1 MSKII
6 GFIGAGNM
14 GQAILGGI
22 VKDGLVASEN
32 IIMSDLYEPSL
43 EKAKGNYNIEI
54 TTDNKLVAKK
64 SDILI
69 LAVKPNLY
77 PIVINEIKDLVKD
90 DVIIVTIAA
99 GKSIESTEKS
109 FGRELKVIRTMPNTP
124 ALVGEGMTA
133 VCPNK
138 LITDNDINEVS
149 KLLNSFS
156 KVEVVSE
163 SLIDAVTSVSGSSPA
178 YVYMFIE
185 AMADAAVLQG
195 MPRDKAYKFAAQT
208 VLGSAKMVLETGMHP
223 GALKDMVCSPGGTT
237 IEAVAEL
244 EAKGFRSAVISAMNK
259 CYKKS
264 QEMSK

>member
-1 MSKII
+1 MNKII

-14 GQAILGGI
+14 GQAIVGGI
-22 VKDGLVASEN
+22 VKAGLVRSEN
-32 IIMSDLYEPSL
+32 IIMSDLYEPNL
-43 EKAKGNYNIEI
+43 EKVKNNYNIEI

-77 PIVINEIKDLVKD
+77 SIVINEIKDLVKE

-99 GKSIESTEKS
+99 GKSIDSTEKS
-109 FGRELKVIRTMPNTP
+109 FGKELKVIRTMPNTP

-138 LITDNDINEVS
+138 LITDEDISEVS
-149 KLLNSFS
+149 NLLSSFS
-156 KVEVVSE
+156 KVEVVNE

-208 VLGSAKMVLETGMHP
+208 VLGSAKMVLETGIHP

-237 IEAVAEL
+237 IEAVSEL

>member
-1 MSKII
+1 MNKII

-14 GQAILGGI
+14 AKAIVGGI
-22 VKDGLVASEN
+22 VKAGLVTSEN
-32 IIMSDLYEPSL
+32 IIMSGLNKENL
-43 EKAKGNYNIEI
+43 ENIKSNYNVEV

-69 LAVKPNLY
+69 LAVKPNVY
-77 PIVINEIKDLVKD
+77 PIVINEVKD
-90 DVIIVTIAA
+90 FVKETVIIVTIAA
-99 GKSIESTEKS
+99 GKSIESTEKA
-109 FGRELKVIRTMPNTP
+109 FEKELKVVRTMPNTP

-138 LITDNDINEVS
+138 HVTDEDINEIL
-149 KLLNSFS
+149 KLLSSFS
-156 KVEVVSE
+156 KVEIISE

-208 VLGSAKMVLETGMHP
+208 VLGSAKMVLETGIHP

-244 EAKGFRSAVISAMNK
+244 ENKGFRSAVISAMNK
-259 CYKKS
+259 CYNKS
-264 QEMSK
+264 KDMSK

>member
-1 MSKII
+1 MEKIV

-14 GQAILGGI
+14 GQGIVGGI
-22 VKDGLVASEN
+22 INSDLIPSSN
-32 IIMSDLYEPSL
+32 IIMSDLYKPSL
-43 EKAKGNYNIEI
+43 EKAKEKYSIEV
-54 TTDNKLVAKK
+54 TTENKVVAEK
-64 SDILI
+64 SDILV

-77 PIVINEIKDLVKD
+77 PMVINEIKDIVKD
-90 DVIIVTIAA
+90 NVIIVTIAA

-109 FGRELKVIRTMPNTP
+109 FERTLKVIRTMPNTP

-133 VCPNK
+133 VCPNSLVTEDDVK
-138 LITDNDINEVS
+138 EVCN
-149 KLLNSFS
+149 LLSSFS

-163 SLIDAVTSVSGSSPA
+163 KLIDAVTSVSGSAPA

-195 MPRDKAYKFAAQT
+195 MPRDKAYKFASQT

-244 EAKGFRSAVISAMNK
+244 EANGFRSAVISAMNK
-259 CYKKS
+259 CYEKS
-264 QEMSK
+264 KFMSK

>member
-1 MSKII
+1 M
-6 GFIGAGNM
+6 N
-14 GQAILGGI
+14 
-22 VKDGLVASEN
+22 
-32 IIMSDLYEPSL
+32 
-43 EKAKGNYNIEI
+43 KAWKKQKEI

-109 FGRELKVIRTMPNTP
+109 FGRELKLIRTMPNTP

>member
-22 VKDGLVASEN
+22 VKAGLVASEN

-208 VLGSAKMVLETGMHP
+208 VLG
-223 GALKDMVCSPGGTT
+223 
-237 IEAVAEL
+237 
-244 EAKGFRSAVISAMNK
+244 
-259 CYKKS
+259 
-264 QEMSK
+264 

>member
-1 MSKII
+1 MNKII

-14 GQAILGGI
+14 GQAIVGGI
-22 VKDGLVASEN
+22 VKAGLVPSNN

-43 EKAKGNYNIEI
+43 EKAKNNYRIEV
-54 TTDNKLVAKK
+54 TTNNKLVAERA
-64 SDILI
+64 DILI
-69 LAVKPNLY
+69 LAVKPDLY
-77 PIVINEIKDLVKD
+77 SIVINEIKNSVKE

-109 FGRELKVIRTMPNTP
+109 FGKELKVIRTMPNTP

-138 LITDNDINEVS
+138 LITDEDLAEVS
-149 KLLNSFS
+149 KLLSSFS
-156 KVEVVSE
+156 KIEVVSE

-208 VLGSAKMVLETGMHP
+208 VLGSAKMVLETGIHP

-244 EAKGFRSAVISAMNK
+244 EGKGFRSAIISAMNK

>member
-1 MSKII
+1 MNKII

-14 GQAILGGI
+14 AKAIVGGI
-22 VKDGLVASEN
+22 VKAGLVTSEN
-32 IIMSDLYEPSL
+32 IIMSGLSKENL
-43 EKAKGNYNIEI
+43 EEVKRNYKIEV

-69 LAVKPNLY
+69 LAVKPNIY
-77 PIVINEIKDLVKD
+77 PIVINEVKD
-90 DVIIVTIAA
+90 FVKETVIIVTIAA
-99 GKSIESTEKS
+99 GKSIESIEKA
-109 FGRELKVIRTMPNTP
+109 FEKELKVVRTMPNTP

-138 LITDNDINEVS
+138 HVTDEDINEIL
-149 KLLNSFS
+149 KLLSSFS
-156 KVEVVSE
+156 KVEIISE

-208 VLGSAKMVLETGMHP
+208 VLGSAKMVLETGIHP

-244 EAKGFRSAVISAMNK
+244 ENKGFRSAVISAMNK
-259 CYKKS
+259 CYNKS
-264 QEMSK
+264 KDMSK

>member
-22 VKDGLVASEN
+22 VKAGLVASEN

-244 EAKGFRSAVISAMNK
+244 ETKGFRSAVISAMNK

>member
-22 VKDGLVASEN
+22 VKAGLVASEN

-149 KLLNSFS
+149 KLRNSFS

>member
-1 MSKII
+1 MAK
-6 GFIGAGNM
+6 
-14 GQAILGGI
+14 AIVGGI
-22 VKDGLVASEN
+22 VKAGLVTSEN
-32 IIMSDLYEPSL
+32 IIMSGLSKENL
-43 EKAKGNYNIEI
+43 EEVKRNYKVEV

-69 LAVKPNLY
+69 LAVKPNIY
-77 PIVINEIKDLVKD
+77 PIVINEVKD
-90 DVIIVTIAA
+90 FVKETVIIVTIAA
-99 GKSIESTEKS
+99 GKSIESIEKA
-109 FGRELKVIRTMPNTP
+109 FEKELKVVRTMPNTP

-138 LITDNDINEVS
+138 HVTDEDINEIL
-149 KLLNSFS
+149 KLLSSFS
-156 KVEVVSE
+156 KVEIISE

-195 MPRDKAYKFAAQT
+195 MPRDKAYKFASQT
-208 VLGSAKMVLETGMHP
+208 VIGSAKMVLETGIHP

-244 EAKGFRSAVISAMNK
+244 ENKGFRSAVISAMNK
-259 CYKKS
+259 CYNKS
-264 QEMSK
+264 KDMSK

>member
-1 MSKII
+1 MNKII

-14 GQAILGGI
+14 AKAIVGGI
-22 VKDGLVASEN
+22 VKAGLVTSEN
-32 IIMSDLYEPSL
+32 IIMSGLSKENL
-43 EKAKGNYNIEI
+43 EEVKRNYKVEV

-69 LAVKPNLY
+69 LAVKPNIY
-77 PIVINEIKDLVKD
+77 PIVINEVKD
-90 DVIIVTIAA
+90 FVKETVIIVTIAA
-99 GKSIESTEKS
+99 GKSIESIEKA
-109 FGRELKVIRTMPNTP
+109 FEKELKVVRTMPNTP

-138 LITDNDINEVS
+138 HVTDEDINEIL
-149 KLLNSFS
+149 KLLSSFS
-156 KVEVVSE
+156 KVEIISE

-208 VLGSAKMVLETGMHP
+208 VLGSAKMVLETGIHP

-244 EAKGFRSAVISAMNK
+244 ENKGFRSAVISAMNK
-259 CYKKS
+259 CYNKS
-264 QEMSK
+264 KDMSK

>member
-1 MSKII
+1 MSKKL

-14 GQAILGGI
+14 AKAMMGGI
-22 VKDGLVASEN
+22 IRNEIIPCEEIIAS
-32 IIMSDLYEPSL
+32 DAYAPSL
-43 EKAKGNYNIEI
+43 EAARETLNIE
-54 TTDNKLVAKK
+54 TTKNNLKVVEEAEVVF
-64 SDILI
+64 
-69 LAVKPNLY
+69 LAVKPQY
-77 PIVINEIKDLVKD
+77 YATVINEIKDLVKD